1 MLHPTKKENGEI
13 DDVSCCDA
21 LLHFVGIGWKVLFAL
36 VPPPHYIGGWA
47 CFLVSLIFIGLVT
60 ALLGEAATLFGCV
73 LGIKRGVTAITFIA
87 LGTSIPDCF
96 ASRTAANNSRYADEA
111 IGNITGS
118 NSVNVFIGLGL
129 PWIIAAAYHSN
140 KEVAP
145 GASPSQFKI
154 NANGLIVAVI
164 LYIGLSVLTFFT
176 LMCRRAVAK
185 GELGGS
191 TGGRYGSAAWFFL
204 LWIIF
209 IVLATCG
216 FYGVIKDP

>member
-129 PWIIAAAYHSN
+129 PWIIAAGYHSN

-145 GASPSQFKI
+145 GASPSLYKI
-154 NANGLIVAVI
+154 NANGLTIAVI
-164 LYIGLSVLTFFT
+164 AYIGLSLLTFFT